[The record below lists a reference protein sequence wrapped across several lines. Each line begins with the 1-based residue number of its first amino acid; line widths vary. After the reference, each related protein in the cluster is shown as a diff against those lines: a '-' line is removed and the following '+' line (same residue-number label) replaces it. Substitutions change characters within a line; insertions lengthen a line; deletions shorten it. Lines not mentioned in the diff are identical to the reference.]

1 MEKYSDLILRTGKYL
16 NVIGD
21 QSPPFQGF
29 LIENQGHLVESQ
41 DFSHIIQCF
50 EWANKEIIHLLFK
63 KENLLGRFRSV
74 KTFFLFDS
82 GDFFVHFM
90 EAAET
95 ELLKESKEIS
105 TEKLESLFDM
115 AIRAMALND
124 PFKEDLICY
133 LD

>member
-1 MEKYSDLILRTGKYL
+1 
-16 NVIGD
+16 
-21 QSPPFQGF
+21 
-29 LIENQGHLVESQ
+29 
-41 DFSHIIQCF
+41 
-50 EWANKEIIHLLFK
+50 
-63 KENLLGRFRSV
+63 
-74 KTFFLFDS
+74 
-82 GDFFVHFM
+82 M

-133 LD
+133 LDQYTTQE